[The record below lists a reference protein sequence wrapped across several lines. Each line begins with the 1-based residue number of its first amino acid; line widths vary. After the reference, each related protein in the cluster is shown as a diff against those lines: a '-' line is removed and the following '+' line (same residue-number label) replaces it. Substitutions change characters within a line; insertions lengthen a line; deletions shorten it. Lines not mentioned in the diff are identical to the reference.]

1 MFYIEP
7 EVNVLPIKVDVEWMI
22 FDDFVVCV
30 SQPGRRLVPPPG
42 ELYQTY
48 RRRIDWLILSYYVK
62 NMTWRH
68 SHNRKYMT
76 YCISSEFGHAV
87 FEICERIDTQTRW
100 SQYVAPLV
108 GEVDVEWMSCS
119 LWRCEGSAGRLGSPC
134 LTGRRCIGSHVVCTA
149 NNLCQCDNG
158 FFVKN
163 AQCREFSF

>member
-1 MFYIEP
+1 MWNGWSLMTSSSACRSP
-7 EVNVLPIKVDVEWMI
+7 AADWCRHLANSTKHT
-22 FDDFVVCV
+22 VV
-30 SQPGRRLVPPPG
+30 GL
-42 ELYQTY
+42 
-48 RRRIDWLILSYYVK
+48 IDWLILSYYVK

-149 NNLCQCDNG
+149 NNLCQCDTG